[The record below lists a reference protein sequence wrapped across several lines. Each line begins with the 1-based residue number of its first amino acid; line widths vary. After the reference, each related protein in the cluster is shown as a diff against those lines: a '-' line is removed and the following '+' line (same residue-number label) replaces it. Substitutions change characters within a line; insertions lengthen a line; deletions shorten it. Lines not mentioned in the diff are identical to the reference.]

1 MCDPKWMET
10 DKILRLE
17 KSIHGWKSA
26 SKAFMKQ
33 LGEEVLNV
41 TLKFVEMVEYKSPG
55 NPTCVCRTQR
65 VDHTKFFK
73 WILKLI
79 HSKLHEDQYV
89 QIP

>member
-1 MCDPKWMET
+1 MET
-10 DKILRLE
+10 DEILRLE

-33 LGEEVLNV
+33 LGEEV
-41 TLKFVEMVEYKSPG
+41 LKFVEMVEYKSPG

-65 VDHTKFFK
+65 VDHTKIFK